1 MSISDRDDK
10 YRILVEHSV
19 VGVYIIS
26 EGKFTYVNER
36 LASIFSYR
44 SEEIIGM
51 SPLDLTHA
59 DDKDIVELNGKKRLS
74 GKVNSIE
81 YSFKG
86 ITKDGKSKYIHVF
99 GTMSEVDGNK
109 SIIGTLIDET
119 EKQLVNN
126 ELTRLANYDSLTG
139 LFNRHY
145 FNLQFEHIMKQATR
159 HNNKLALILFDIDNF
174 KRINDSLGHKA
185 GDVVLIK
192 TAEIVKKVLRDSDSF
207 YRIGGD
213 EFTVIME
220 NFHSTNEV
228 QILIGRIQEALKT
241 SIEVDELSFHIS
253 LSIGISI
260 FPEHGAD
267 IDTLQ
272 KSADI
277 AMYQAKKDGKNR
289 ASIFAKNS
297 GSSSKIIELENE
309 LYEGLDRGE
318 LEIYLQAQVDL
329 KTEKLLGAEALV
341 RWNHPSRGILT
352 PNIFL
357 PLAQEMGLLYKLD
370 LIMIENTYIL
380 LEKYDK
386 LGILNFTIS
395 VNISNALFHH
405 QRFFS
410 IMQKFQQRYSYLCQY
425 MQLELTE
432 DILMVDNKHAI
443 KIIKSLQLIGYKL
456 AIDDFGTGYSS
467 FSHLKMMPIDE
478 LKIDRAF
485 IRDIAEDEKDR
496 AIVEAIVN
504 LGHTLNLRVLAEGAE
519 KREQVELLKEMGCD
533 VVQGYY
539 YSKPITVPEFET
551 KWLL

>member
-1 MSISDRDDK
+1 MSIADRDDK

-19 VGVYIIS
+19 VGVYIIT
-26 EGKFTYVNER
+26 EGKFTYVNDR
-36 LASIFSYR
+36 LASIFSYS

-51 SPLDLTHA
+51 SPLDLTHE
-59 DDKDIVELNGKKRLS
+59 DDKNIVALNVKKRLS
-74 GKVNSIE
+74 KRKSSIE

-86 ITKDGKSKYIHVF
+86 ITKDGIIKYIHVF
-99 GTMSEVDGNK
+99 GTLSEVDGSR

-119 EKQLVNN
+119 EKQLANN

-145 FNLQFEHIMKQATR
+145 FNLQFEHIMKQAKR

-185 GDVVLIK
+185 GDTVLIK

-220 NFHSTNEV
+220 NFHATNEV
-228 QILIGRIQEALKT
+228 HILVGRIQEALKT

-297 GSSSKIIELENE
+297 GSSLKIIELENE
-309 LYEGLDRGE
+309 LYEGLERGE

-341 RWNHPSRGILT
+341 RWNHPSRGLLT

-370 LIMIENTYIL
+370 LIMIENTYLL

-410 IMQKFQQRYSYLCQY
+410 MMQKFQHRYSYLCQY

-504 LGHTLNLRVLAEGAE
+504 LGHTLHLRVLAEGAE
-519 KREQVELLKEMGCD
+519 EKEQVELLKEMGCD

-539 YSKPITVPEFET
+539 YSKPIRVEEFEK

>member
-1 MSISDRDDK
+1 MSISNKDDK

-36 LASIFSYR
+36 LAAIFAYS
-44 SEEIIGM
+44 SEEVIGM
-51 SPLDLTHA
+51 SPLDLTHE
-59 DDKDIVELNGKKRLS
+59 DDKSIVELNAKKRLL
-74 GKVNSIE
+74 GKVKSIE

-86 ITKDGKSKYIHVF
+86 ITKDGKSKYIHVY
-99 GTMSEVDGNK
+99 GTMSEVDGDK

-119 EKQLVNN
+119 EKQLANN

-145 FNLQFEHIMKQATR
+145 FNLQFEHIMRQANR
-159 HNNKLALILFDIDNF
+159 HNTKLALILFDIDNF

-185 GDVVLIK
+185 GDTVLIK

-220 NFHSTNEV
+220 NFNSTNEV
-228 QILIGRIQEALKT
+228 KILIRRIQEALKK

-267 IDTLQ
+267 IGTLQ

-318 LEIYLQAQVDL
+318 LEVYLQAQVDL
-329 KTEKLLGAEALV
+329 KTEELTGAEALV

-352 PNIFL
+352 PNVFL

-370 LIMIENTYIL
+370 LIMIENTYLL
-380 LEKYDK
+380 LEKYDR
-386 LGILNFTIS
+386 LGLLNFTIS

-410 IMQKFQQRYSYLCQY
+410 IMQKFQQRYPYLCQY

-485 IRDIAEDEKDR
+485 IKDIAEDEKDR
-496 AIVEAIVN
+496 AIVKAIVN
-504 LGHTLNLRVLAEGAE
+504 LGHTLKLRVLAEGAE
-519 KREQVELLKEMGCD
+519 EKEQVELLKEMGCD

-539 YSKPITVPEFET
+539 YSKPITVKEFEK
-551 KWLL
+551 KWLV